1 MPHVSSTHNSRLQ
14 HAMRLVA
21 SSRDR
26 RKAGR
31 CVLEGEHL
39 VSVYLARA
47 GLPELLIVVAERME
61 DPGMQAIAAQ
71 VPPTDVLIVPTKV
84 FSQLG
89 ALPAAVGVLAVVA
102 TPSGELSAPRRFHLL
117 LEDVQDPGN
126 VGTILRTAAAAG
138 VEQVLLSKHSAFA
151 WAPKVLRAAQGAHF
165 LTAIAENVDLQSWVR
180 QFRAGGGQI
189 VATVPNGGQNLFT
202 SILRAPLAIAIGN
215 EGGGLTQALLDTVDA
230 KLTIPMPGGME
241 SLNVS
246 AAAAITMFEV
256 VRQGVAASQSDVR
269 STCE

>member
-1 MPHVSSTHNSRLQ
+1 MPRVSSTHNPRLQ
-14 HAMRLVA
+14 QAMRLVA

-39 VSVYLARA
+39 VGVYLARV
-47 GLPELLIVVAERME
+47 GSPELLIVVAERMT
-61 DPGMQAIAAQ
+61 DPALQAIAAQ
-71 VPPTDVLIVPTKV
+71 VPPADVLIVPAAI
-84 FSQLG
+84 FAQLSVH
-89 ALPAAVGVLAVVA
+89 PAAIGVLAVVA
-102 TPSGELSAPRRFHLL
+102 TPRGDAPAPRRFHVL

-138 VEQVLLSKHSAFA
+138 VEQVLLSKHCAFA

-165 LTAIAENVDLQSWVR
+165 LTTVVENVDLPSWAQQLR
-180 QFRAGGGQI
+180 AAGGQ
-189 VATVPNGGQNLFT
+189 VAATVLVGGQNLYT

-215 EGGGLTQALLDTVDA
+215 EGAGLTESLLEAVDTKV
-230 KLTIPMPGGME
+230 TIPMPGGME

-246 AAAAITMFEV
+246 AAAAITVFEA
-256 VRQGVAASQSDVR
+256 VRQGVAPNAGAR
-269 STCE
+269 